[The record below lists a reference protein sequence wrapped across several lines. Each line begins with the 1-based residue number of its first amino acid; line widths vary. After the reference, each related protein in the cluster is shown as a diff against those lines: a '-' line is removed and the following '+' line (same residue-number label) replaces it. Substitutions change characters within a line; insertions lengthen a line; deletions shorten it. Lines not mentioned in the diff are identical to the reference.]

1 VLWVSESA
9 SDALDLLG
17 QPVVALGAGI
27 GDAGRMNVLI
37 SGHQVSMVGGE
48 GEQPVCDLD
57 AKRSFHIATDRW
69 TPR

>member
-1 VLWVSESA
+1 M
-9 SDALDLLG
+9 
-17 QPVVALGAGI
+17 PVA
-27 GDAGRMNVLI
+27 MNVLI